1 MSLEPSLHSLD
12 SGFRRNDELRGRHDE
27 RMPQM
32 TDERLLELSI
42 LLPMTMRDGDST
54 NCRAGFATAG
64 DELQRY

>member
-1 MSLEPSLHSLD
+1 LVPPLHSLD
-12 SGFRRNDELRGRHDE
+12 SGFRRNDELRGRHE
-27 RMPQM
+27 EGMPQI

-42 LLPMTMRDGDST
+42 LLPMTMRDGGST